1 LLEEGGPLLLH
12 LLKQTKDQQ
21 LGRLLAATDM
31 QVVYQAQGGYK
42 VLVAFEAEIRRLH
55 ASVKGEVKDE

>member
-1 LLEEGGPLLLH
+1 
-12 LLKQTKDQQ
+12 
-21 LGRLLAATDM
+21 M